1 MNTERTVVIENIG
14 DAYVSLRDTQK
25 RTYLLKAGAKMRI
38 SASSLQDILDS
49 LGSKRIFDKGN
60 IKIGNITREEL
71 YNMGLNENEID
82 LYLIDE
88 IKPAVVEVAKEEVAE
103 EVEETTEG
111 EVEEAVEEEVVI
123 EEPVIVEKPVVKKT
137 AKKSTKKTI
146 NKKGK

>member
-88 IKPAVVEVAKEEVAE
+88 IKPAVVEVAKEEVTE
-103 EVEETTEG
+103 EVEETTEE

>member
-38 SASSLQDILDS
+38 SSSSLQDILDS
-49 LGSKRIFDKGN
+49 IGSKRIFDKGN

-88 IKPAVVEVAKEEVAE
+88 IKPAVVEVVQE
-103 EVEETTEG
+103 EVEETTEE

-123 EEPVIVEKPVVKKT
+123 EEPVIVEKPAVKKT

>member
-49 LGSKRIFDKGN
+49 IGSKRIFDKGN

-88 IKPAVVEVAKEEVAE
+88 IKPAVVEVVQEEVAE
-103 EVEETTEG
+103 EPEETIEE
-111 EVEEAVEEEVVI
+111 EVEEAVEEEFVI
-123 EEPVIVEKPVVKKT
+123 EEPVIVEKPAVKKT

>member
-38 SASSLQDILDS
+38 SSSSLQDILDS
-49 LGSKRIFDKGN
+49 IGSKRIFDKGN

-88 IKPAVVEVAKEEVAE
+88 IKPVVVEVAQEEVAE
-103 EVEETTEG
+103 EV
-111 EVEEAVEEEVVI
+111 VEAVEEEVVI

>member
-103 EVEETTEG
+103 EVEETTEE

>member
-71 YNMGLNENEID
+71 YNMGLNESEID

-103 EVEETTEG
+103 EVEETTEE

-123 EEPVIVEKPVVKKT
+123 EEPVIVEKPVVQKT

>member
-1 MNTERTVVIENIG
+1 MNTERTVVIENKG
-14 DAYVSLRDTQK
+14 DAYVSLKDTQK
-25 RTYLLKAGAKMRI
+25 RTYLLKSGAKMRI

-49 LGSKRIFDKGN
+49 IGSKRIFDKGN

-88 IKPAVVEVAKEEVAE
+88 IKPAVVKVVQEEVAE
-103 EVEETTEG
+103 

-137 AKKSTKKTI
+137 AKKSTRKTI

>member
-49 LGSKRIFDKGN
+49 IGSKRIFDKGN

-88 IKPAVVEVAKEEVAE
+88 VKPAVVEVAQEEVAE
-103 EVEETTEG
+103 EPEETIE

-123 EEPVIVEKPVVKKT
+123 EEPVIVEKPAVKKT